1 MKKNI
6 LEADGIIYRI
16 GYKNLLTDVY
26 LKCKTGEIVGLLGR
40 NGCGKT
46 SLLKIIFG
54 TLGAENKSI
63 RINKVPFNRPYV
75 KSNLISYLPQDNFLP
90 RATSIKEIVSQY
102 ISRPAKRNIIL
113 KDPHISK
120 HLNKTTTELSGG
132 ELRYFQ
138 VLLLLNLKSDFVLL
152 DEPFSSVEPI
162 YKEKIKD
169 LIHNH
174 KEEKG
179 FIITDHDYRNV
190 IDLCDELRLIING
203 VCKYVKYVSQLEEW
217 GYIPEGTFNSKDF

>member
-1 MKKNI
+1 M
-6 LEADGIIYRI
+6 
-16 GYKNLLTDVY
+16 
-26 LKCKTGEIVGLLGR
+26 
-40 NGCGKT
+40 
-46 SLLKIIFG
+46 
-54 TLGAENKSI
+54 
-63 RINKVPFNRPYV
+63 
-75 KSNLISYLPQDNFLP
+75 
-90 RATSIKEIVSQY
+90 
-102 ISRPAKRNIIL
+102 

-120 HLNKTTTELSGG
+120 HLNKTATELSGG

-169 LIHNH
+169 LIRNH

-190 IDLCDELRLIING
+190 IDPCDELRLIVNG
-203 VCKYVKYVSQLEEW
+203 VCKYVKEVNQLEEW
-217 GYIPEGTFNSKDF
+217 GYIPEGIFNSKDS